1 VTVGFRV
8 EIVMTL
14 FSRRSLFASAL
25 LVALL
30 PSASLFAAD
39 KPKEIVVDWAT
50 YNPVSLLLKDKGFLE
65 KEFAKDGIGIRWVQT
80 VSSSNALQFLNA
92 DSINFG
98 STAGSAALIARING
112 NPIKSVY
119 VYSRPEWTALV
130 IGKDSKIAKVSDL
143 KGKKVAMVRGTDPH
157 IFLVRALLD
166 AGMTDKDIT
175 PVLVQQH
182 ADGGTALLRGDV
194 DAWAGLDP
202 MMAQHEIK
210 DGAKLFYRKPEA
222 NTWGILNVRE
232 EFAKDHPEIVKRV
245 ILAYEEARKYSLANY
260 DELKKI
266 FITATKLD
274 GAVVD
279 KQLKERTEL
288 THNKVGPAQRD
299 SIVEA
304 GLALQKAGVIGATV
318 DVKKAV
324 DDLIDDRYVT
334 ASN

>member
-1 VTVGFRV
+1 
-8 EIVMTL
+8 MTL
-14 FSRRSLFASAL
+14 LSRRSLFASAL
-25 LVALL
+25 VVGLL

-39 KPKEIVVDWAT
+39 KPKEIVLDWAT

-98 STAGSAALIARING
+98 STAGSAALIAKING

-130 IGKDSKIAKVSDL
+130 IGKDSKITKVADL

-232 EFAKDHPEIVKRV
+232 EFAKDHPDIVKRV

-288 THNKVGPAQRD
+288 THNKVGPAQRE
-299 SIVEA
+299 SILEA
-304 GLALQKAGVIGATV
+304 GLALQKAGVIQANV